1 LALSPYESSLGDDDQ
16 ELPTLEKA
24 REANRAGDPQKALQI
39 LEALWEQEA
48 ARSDPMLYV
57 GMAVISG
64 ALGQDQRRSE
74 VLEEAVRLFPDSP
87 EVRMTMGNVCQAS
100 GVFAEAVDHYDQAIR
115 CSENFVGAYCN
126 RSLALMRL
134 GRFEEALASCT
145 QALAIEPDHQDSLL
159 NLASIHRRL
168 EDYDSASQAY
178 CALLES
184 VPGHSAGRLGISW
197 VLFYQGRA
205 DEALPILL
213 SLIAEE
219 PSNEEARYLVGLV
232 YERLGD
238 LLSAISV
245 YRALLE
251 EHPEAIYI
259 VNQICICLQQVGML
273 EEMRILLEEVLD
285 KGIEEY
291 SILCNLASCY
301 RSIGLVEEAA
311 KALFRAIELDPL
323 DPVAHHLLLFL
334 YSIQSAE
341 YVGDMLRAANAY
353 WRSVADREEKPVLPA
368 LSAVRESKSRRKIG
382 IITADL
388 GDHPVSRFLA
398 PFLEKYD
405 RSVLNVDVISCS
417 RNYSGKELLLADLS
431 DRSYSIEGLSVEQSR
446 DVLRSEAYD
455 VIIETGGFTRGTAI
469 ELLAQRC
476 APIQCH
482 YIGYHATTGMPSM
495 DYYIGD
501 DETVPEDF
509 ARQFTEKLVRIPGP
523 WIASSSSHEF
533 PVAIG
538 VATKE
543 VPILGS
549 FNQISKLGDQTLAYW
564 AAALMRLPDSL
575 LILKD
580 RAFNDEFMCKRIT
593 DKLKAMGVSESR
605 VFFLPC
611 ITDWVEHM
619 ASYNMIDIAL
629 DAAPWSSATTA
640 IDALGMGVPLAA
652 IRGDTTSG
660 RMSSS
665 LVKSLGRTE
674 WIAESVEEYADIVY
688 AMGVKFKEFRLG
700 KQEMQKQVRAS
711 MLFDAQRIADDLT
724 SALLSMKSV

>member
-1 LALSPYESSLGDDDQ
+1 MDQ
-16 ELPTLEKA
+16 EIPTLEMA

-39 LEALWEQEA
+39 LEALWQQES

-57 GMAVISG
+57 GLAVVSG
-64 ALGQDQRRSE
+64 ALGQQQRRSD

-87 EVRMTMGNVCQAS
+87 EVRMAMGNACQAR
-100 GVFAEAVDHYDQAIR
+100 GEFAEAVDHYDQAIR
-115 CSENFVGAYCN
+115 LSEHFVGAYCN

-134 GRFEEALASCT
+134 GRLEEALASSAS
-145 QALAIEPDHQDSLL
+145 ALEIEPDHQDSLL

-168 EDYDSASQAY
+168 EDYESACKAY
-178 CALLES
+178 LALLES

-197 VLFYQGRA
+197 VLFHQGRA

-219 PSNEEARYLVGLV
+219 PSGEEARYLVGLV
-232 YERLGD
+232 YEKLGD
-238 LLSAISV
+238 LISAISV

-251 EHPEAIYI
+251 EHPEAVYI
-259 VNQICICLQQVGML
+259 VNQVCICLQQVGML
-273 EEMRILLEEVLD
+273 QEMRVLLEGLLD
-285 KGIEEY
+285 RGVEEY

-311 KALFRAIELDPL
+311 KALLRAVDLDPL

-341 YVGDMLRAANAY
+341 YVGDMLRAADAY
-353 WRSVADREEKPVLPA
+353 WRSVADREDKQVRPA
-368 LSAVRESKSRRKIG
+368 WSVVRESKRPRRIG

-405 RSVLNVDVISCS
+405 RSVLQVDVISCS
-417 RNYSGKELLLADLS
+417 RNFSGKELLLADLP
-431 DRSYSIEGLSVEQSR
+431 DRSYSIEGLSTEQAR
-446 DVLRSEAYD
+446 DVLRSEGYD
-455 VIIETGGFTRGTAI
+455 VILETGGFTRGTAV

-476 APIQCH
+476 ASIQCH

-501 DETVPEDF
+501 DETVPEEF
-509 ARQFTEKLVRIPGP
+509 AWQFTEKLIKIPAP
-523 WIASSSSHEF
+523 WIASSPSHEF
-533 PVAIG
+533 PPANG

-549 FNQISKLGDQTLAYW
+549 FNQISKLGDQTLVYW
-564 AAALMRLPDSL
+564 AAALTRLPNSL

-593 DKLKAMGVSESR
+593 GKLETMGVSKHR

-611 ITDWVEHM
+611 IPEWLEHM
-619 ASYNMIDIAL
+619 AGYNMIDIAL
-629 DAAPWSSATTA
+629 DTTPWSSATTA
-640 IDALGMGVPLAA
+640 FDALGMGVPLAA

-665 LVKSLGRTE
+665 LVKSLGRNE
-674 WIAESVEEYADIVY
+674 WVAESVEEYAEVVY
-688 AMGVKFKEFRLG
+688 AMGVRFKEFRLG

-711 MLFDAQRIADDLT
+711 RLFDPQRIADDLT
-724 SALLSMKSV
+724 FALLSLRPV